1 MNSSDFVA
9 QLLEENTEILK
20 RLQPNETLEA
30 DVGKSI
36 NMVALLKAALRN
48 EMEAIEIA
56 ALWIPDTAEP
66 DIKLALARQTG
77 DEAKHYRLIKER
89 LANLGEDPSISP
101 AEAPPKLNFLDIFP
115 VLAPALNVLQLVSS
129 PVNILPWSKTINL

>member
-20 RLQPNETLEA
+20 RLEPKETLEA

-48 EMEAIEIA
+48 EMEAIETVSYTH
-56 ALWIPDTAEP
+56 LTLPTSD
-66 DIKLALARQTG
+66 
-77 DEAKHYRLIKER
+77 
-89 LANLGEDPSISP
+89 
-101 AEAPPKLNFLDIFP
+101 
-115 VLAPALNVLQLVSS
+115 LV
-129 PVNILPWSKTINL
+129 